1 MALPGRTRSFGL
13 SSNKMT
19 RHGIVC
25 VSSAPFRPSGA
36 AYTDALDLSS
46 RLLITRRG
54 SVTNPLNLDLRARAE
69 LLTYLVASHLFARRM
84 TGDWLSSDLVVD
96 VDKDMACDK
105 RWGRRSATA
114 RDAFESARH
123 VAEQIAS
130 THPITFDIL
139 SRLQPFAVISR
150 ASCGYMAASW
160 DAWAP
165 SRPMFCENLRLDFR
179 STVRKRSLPALPE

>member
-36 AYTDALDLSS
+36 AHTDALDLSS

-54 SVTNPLNLDLRARAE
+54 SVTNPLNFDLRARAE

-84 TGDWLSSDLVVD
+84 TGDWLSSDHVVEST
-96 VDKDMACDK
+96 
-105 RWGRRSATA
+105 RIWLATNDGGA
-114 RDAFESARH
+114 DLLQR
-123 VAEQIAS
+123 VM
-130 THPITFDIL
+130 L
-139 SRLQPFAVISR
+139 SRVRDTSLNRSHPRTRS
-150 ASCGYMAASW
+150 
-160 DAWAP
+160 P
-165 SRPMFCENLRLDFR
+165 SIY
-179 STVRKRSLPALPE
+179 